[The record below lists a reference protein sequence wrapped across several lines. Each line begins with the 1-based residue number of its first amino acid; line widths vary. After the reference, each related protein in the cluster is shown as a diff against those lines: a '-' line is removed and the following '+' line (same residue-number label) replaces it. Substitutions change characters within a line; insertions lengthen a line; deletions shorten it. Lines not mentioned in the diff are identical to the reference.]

1 MFLTGFIFGA
11 TLTYLICLEEQMLP
25 LEGKIGIAL
34 AAGLLCGLITMLVQ
48 QIGLFSSGLIFGVL
62 LGTGAL
68 IIIEQFYHPTTK
80 WIAIGIIFGS
90 GILFA
95 VLGLYLQ
102 KTMTILGTSIFGAA
116 LMVFALDYYIEMFM
130 LVYYIWDR
138 LKVVESEAICWF
150 SWLLLGLWPTA
161 FVVGVVTQA
170 KVTGKDYNHQDG
182 SGMYNVVSKIIFF
195 IFLMMY
201 IYIDTL

>member
-25 LEGKIGIAL
+25 IEGKIGIAL

-68 IIIEQFYHPTTK
+68 IIMEQFYHPTTK
-80 WIAIGIIFGS
+80 WIAIGIIFGT

-102 KTMTILGTSIFGAA
+102 KTMTILGTSIFGSA

-138 LKVVESEAICWF
+138 LKVEESEPVCWF
-150 SWLLLGLWPTA
+150 SWLLLGLWPIA

-182 SGMYNVVSKIIFF
+182 TGMYCSSVN
-195 IFLMMY
+195 Y
-201 IYIDTL
+201 ISQIYE